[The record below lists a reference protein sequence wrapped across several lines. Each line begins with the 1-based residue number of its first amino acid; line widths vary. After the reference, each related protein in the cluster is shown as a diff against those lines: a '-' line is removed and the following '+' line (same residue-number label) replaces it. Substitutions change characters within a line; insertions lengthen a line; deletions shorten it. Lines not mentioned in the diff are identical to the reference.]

1 MDAIKK
7 KGKAPAKL
15 PKEKLEKYAKMK
27 KMGLPDGAIRHKMK
41 QDGLSADAIADFF
54 ANTAPM
60 KEKPQPTET
69 KVANPKLA
77 KYAKMKKMGL
87 PEGAIRHKMTQDG
100 IAKELMAEF
109 FGEKQPEIKK
119 AKKEKVELPPL
130 DENIVGKYR
139 KMKKMGLPDGAI
151 QHKMVQDGIDQA
163 IINQFFN
170 IKPAAKSSG
179 VNLDSPIF
187 EPYKK
192 MKKAGLPPPAIK
204 HKMTMDGRSQDEI
217 RAFFGEST
225 VGTAKASKVNK
236 SKFKKLHWQ
245 TLDESK
251 LENSVWGM
259 KVHEDDDDSGDEID
273 LEKLKSLFSNS
284 PKGRKKK
291 KKRMS
296 QMSKEEA
303 EMAAKTKKN
312 VSTYTVLNTT
322 HFVWTLG

>member
-1 MDAIKK
+1 MKK
-7 KGKAPAKL
+7 K
-15 PKEKLEKYAKMK
+15 
-27 KMGLPDGAIRHKMK
+27 
-41 QDGLSADAIADFF
+41 S
-54 ANTAPM
+54 
-60 KEKPQPTET
+60 QPTET

-170 IKPAAKSSG
+170 IKPAAKTSG
-179 VNLDSPIF
+179 VNLDNPIF

-192 MKKAGLPPPAIK
+192 MKESGFAPRHQA
-204 HKMTMDGRSQDEI
+204 QDDHGWSI
-217 RAFFGEST
+217 AR
-225 VGTAKASKVNK
+225 
-236 SKFKKLHWQ
+236 
-245 TLDESK
+245 
-251 LENSVWGM
+251 
-259 KVHEDDDDSGDEID
+259 
-273 LEKLKSLFSNS
+273 
-284 PKGRKKK
+284 
-291 KKRMS
+291 
-296 QMSKEEA
+296 
-303 EMAAKTKKN
+303 
-312 VSTYTVLNTT
+312 
-322 HFVWTLG
+322 